1 MKHLHILTFLILSS
15 IYTSISAQS
24 FKGKITDKSGEPLY
38 GSSIYIKEANL
49 GLVCNDEGFYQTNLA
64 SGSYNVE
71 YKCLGFKRVERK
83 ILIKGNEPLILNITL
98 DENPYTLSEVTV
110 SNNEDPAYPIMRK
123 AIEKAPLYT
132 GAIKEYTAD
141 VYIKGN
147 GEILKVASLVDR
159 LSKNAEGIKLSELLN
174 QVFVQESFSEVQ
186 FISPDKYKQNVKAFS
201 SSIPDNVDAKDAMGI
216 IQSSLYMPKSGMFV
230 SPLNPKAFTYYRFRY
245 EGFFEDGDVTIN
257 KIKVEPKMKDP
268 ILYSGYIYIADN
280 TWHIYSAELTTN
292 VYGVKEEHTI
302 TYQEV
307 KENAFLPISYLI
319 NSDIDVLG
327 NKFSFNYYASLKYK
341 DIETNKEITKEL
353 TEKKKSKKRDF
364 EIKRDSLYKTES
376 DSLAT
381 KRDSAYW
388 ASIRV
393 IPLEE
398 REVVSYVK
406 KDSIQQRIDSI
417 RKEHHNSKFSFKDI
431 FEGGKI
437 GGDSTRFTFKF
448 DGLLLGVPEYNFVDG
463 LWLGQKFDLSTKV
476 GKNNRLSISPYIY
489 YTTSRKRLVGGSDI
503 NLLYSRKKMGELII
517 SGGSVSEDFNPTGIH
532 RFNNATNS
540 LIKGRNYNHFY
551 QNDYISISNNIELT
565 HGLTLITSIEAAKR
579 SGLSNHTDYTWGRK
593 DQITPNMFSGDRF
606 DRTAYNIG
614 LNYTPYVYYTVADG
628 VKKYQRADS
637 PTFFFRYSEAFG
649 SWQTNNSK
657 YRKLRLGI
665 YQQLK
670 ISEFS
675 RFNYNIEGGGFLGNK
690 DKMHFADFQQ
700 FSTAD
705 ITINLRSPFTSF
717 MLLDNYTASTNKHWL
732 KGEFN
737 YDSNYLLLKRLPFLQ
752 GKMFT
757 ESLHLKNLYTPDM
770 RLYSEVGYSI
780 NVTHLLNFGAF
791 ASFNKAKYQDFGI
804 RVLFDLERSKKLF
817 K

>member
-1 MKHLHILTFLILSS
+1 MNHLYILILLILSFAY
-15 IYTSISAQS
+15 IPVSAQN

-38 GSSIYIKEANL
+38 GSSIYIKEVNQ
-49 GLVCNDEGFYQTNLA
+49 GLVCNDDGFYQTNLPI
-64 SGSYNVE
+64 GSYNVE
-71 YKCLGFKRVERK
+71 YKCLGFKREERK
-83 ILIKGNEPLILNITL
+83 IQIRGNETLSLDIILE
-98 DENPYTLSEVTV
+98 ENPYTLKEVTV
-110 SNNEDPAYPIMRK
+110 SNNEDPAYPIIRK
-123 AIEKAPLYT
+123 AIEKAPLYA

-147 GEILKVASLVDR
+147 GEILKVGSLVDR
-159 LSKNAEGIKLSELLN
+159 LSKNAEGIKLSELQN
-174 QVFVQESFSEVQ
+174 QIFVQESFSEVQ
-186 FISPDKYKQNVKAFS
+186 FTSPDKYKQTVKAFS
-201 SSIPDNVDAKDAMGI
+201 SSIPDNLDAKDAMGV
-216 IQSSLYMPKSGMFV
+216 IQSSLYMPKAGMFI

-245 EGFFEDGDVTIN
+245 EGFFEDGDATVN

-280 TWHIYSAELTTN
+280 TWHIYSAELTSN
-292 VYGVKEEHTI
+292 VYGVKEDHSI
-302 TYQEV
+302 TYQEL
-307 KENAFLPISYLI
+307 KENAFLPVSYLI
-319 NSDIDVLG
+319 NSNIDILG
-327 NKFSFNYYASLKYK
+327 NKFTFNYYASLRYK
-341 DIETNKEITKEL
+341 DIEINKEIAKEL
-353 TEKKKSKKRDF
+353 AEKKKTKKRDF

-388 ASIRV
+388 ANIRV

-398 REVVSYVK
+398 REIVSYVK
-406 KDSIQQRIDSI
+406 KDSIQQHIDSV
-417 RKEHHNSKFSFKDI
+417 RKDHHNSKFSFTDI
-431 FEGGKI
+431 FSGGKI

-463 LWLGQKFDLSTKV
+463 LWLGQKFDLSTKI

-489 YTTSRKRLVGGSDI
+489 YTTSRKRIVGGGDI
-503 NLLYSRKKMGELII
+503 NLLYSRMKMGELII

-551 QNDYISISNNIELT
+551 QNDYISVVNNIELI
-565 HGLTLITSIEAAKR
+565 HGLTLITGIETAKR

-593 DQITPNMFSGDRF
+593 SGITPNMFSGDRF

-614 LNYTPYVYYTVADG
+614 VDYIPYVYYTLNDG
-628 VKKYQRADS
+628 VKKYQRITS
-637 PTFFFRYSEAFG
+637 PVFFIRYSEAFA

-665 YQQLK
+665 YQQLRL
-670 ISEFS
+670 SEFS
-675 RFNYNIEGGGFLGNK
+675 RFGYHIEGGAFLGNK

-700 FSTAD
+700 FNTSD
-705 ITINLRSPFTSF
+705 ITISLRSPFTSF
-717 MLLDNYTASTNKHWL
+717 MLLDNYIASTNKHWI

-770 RLYSEVGYSI
+770 KLYSEIGYSI
-780 NVTHLLNFGAF
+780 NITRLLNFGTF
-791 ASFNKAKYQDFGI
+791 VSFRKAEYQDFGI
-804 RVLFDLERSKKLF
+804 RIMFDLEKSKKLF